1 MHTSNTPLPLP
12 AFARGTSTRSAH
24 ARAVPLAGALALLAL
39 AGCGAG
45 KPGPAQGG
53 LPEVGV
59 IVLQPQRLELSTLL
73 PGRTVAFRIAQV
85 RPRVNGIIVRRLYT
99 EGAFVQAGQSL
110 YELDPATYQAAVDA
124 AQASVAKADANEL
137 TVRLKYERYQKLAAR
152 GDVSAQDRDDIT
164 AMHKQAEADQ
174 ATARAAL
181 EAARINLD
189 YTHVRAPIS
198 GRTSTSAYTEGA
210 LVTANQDAALTTVT
224 QTDPINVDFVQSA
237 GDVLRMRALL
247 ADGKLRSGEHGG
259 ALVHLQFDDG
269 SAYGNDGR
277 LEFTGITVSDT
288 TGSITLRAVFPNP
301 QGRLLPGMYVRAVLA
316 QGVDEHA
323 LLVPQQAISRDIRG
337 QPIALV
343 VGTGD
348 NVEQRNVT
356 VEGAGAN
363 QWRVLTGLASGER
376 VIVQGLQSARVGSP
390 VKAQAVD
397 LAASLANH

>member
-1 MHTSNTPLPLP
+1 MSRPRCT
-12 AFARGTSTRSAH
+12 ARQS
-24 ARAVPLAGALALLAL
+24 LALIALLTL

-45 KPGPAQGG
+45 RQDPAGDSP
-53 LPEVGV
+53 PEVGV
-59 IVLQPQRLELSTLL
+59 IVLQPQRLELSTVL

-85 RPRVNGIIVRRLYT
+85 RPRVNGIIVRRLYA
-99 EGAFVQAGQSL
+99 EGAFVQAGQAL

-224 QTDPINVDFVQSA
+224 QTDPMNVDFVQAA
-237 GDVLRMRALL
+237 GAVLRMRSLL
-247 ADGKLRSGEHGG
+247 AGGELRQAEHGG
-259 ALVHLQFDDG
+259 ALVRLQFDDG
-269 SAYGNDGR
+269 SSYGQDGR
-277 LEFTGITVSDT
+277 LEFTGIAVGDS
-288 TGSITLRAVFPNP
+288 TGTITLRAVFPNP

-323 LLVPQQAISRDIRG
+323 LLLPQLAVARDSRG
-337 QPIALV
+337 QALAMV
-343 VGTGD
+343 VGPGGKVATRTIS
-348 NVEQRNVT
+348 VE
-356 VEGAGAN
+356 EAGASR
-363 QWRVLTGLASGER
+363 WRVLSGLAAGDQ
-376 VIVQGLQSARVGSP
+376 VIVQGLQSVHEGDAVRPLVVG
-390 VKAQAVD
+390 
-397 LAASLANH
+397 LAANGTTH

>member
-1 MHTSNTPLPLP
+1 MHTSNTPLPPP

>member
-1 MHTSNTPLPLP
+1 MHTSNTPLPPP

-210 LVTANQDAALTTVT
+210 LVTANQASPLTTV
-224 QTDPINVDFVQSA
+224 QQYDPMYVDLSQSVTDLLKVRAEFAAGRLRRADDHSA
-237 GDVLRMRALL
+237 AVR
-247 ADGKLRSGEHGG
+247 
-259 ALVHLQFDDG
+259 LQLDDG
-269 SAYGNDGR
+269 SEYAHDGR
-277 LEFTGITVSDT
+277 LEFTGVSVSES
-288 TGSITLRAVFPNP
+288 TGAVTLRAIFPNP
-301 QGRLLPGMYVRAVLA
+301 DGRLLPGMYVRAQVS
-316 QGVDEHA
+316 QGVDDTA
-323 LLVPQQAISRDIRG
+323 LVVPQQAVARDAHG
-337 QPIALV
+337 EATALV
-343 VGTGD
+343 VGADDKAELRTLK
-348 NVEQRNVT
+348 VSE
-356 VEGAGAN
+356 AGNN
-363 QWRVLTGLASGER
+363 QWRVDAGLKSGDR
-376 VIVQGLQSARVGSP
+376 VIVQGLLNLRPGTKVKASP
-390 VKAQAVD
+390 VQAP
-397 LAASLANH
+397 

>member
-1 MHTSNTPLPLP
+1 
-12 AFARGTSTRSAH
+12 
-24 ARAVPLAGALALLAL
+24 
-39 AGCGAG
+39 
-45 KPGPAQGG
+45 
-53 LPEVGV
+53 
-59 IVLQPQRLELSTLL
+59 
-73 PGRTVAFRIAQV
+73 VAFRIAQV
-85 RPRVNGIIVRRLYT
+85 RPRVNGIIVRRLYA
-99 EGAFVQAGQSL
+99 EGAFVQAGQAL

-124 AQASVAKADANEL
+124 AQAAVAKADANEL

-224 QTDPINVDFVQSA
+224 QTDPMNVDFVQAA

-247 ADGKLRSGEHGG
+247 AGGKLRQAAHGG
-259 ALVHLQFDDG
+259 AVVHLQLDDG
-269 SAYGNDGR
+269 SAYAQDGQ

-288 TGSITLRAVFPNP
+288 TGSITLRAAFPNP

-316 QGVDEHA
+316 QGVDDQA

-337 QPIALV
+337 QPVALV
-343 VGTGD
+343 VGAGD
-348 NVEQRNVT
+348 KVEQRNVT

-363 QWRVLTGLASGER
+363 QWRVLAGLASGER
-376 VIVQGLQSARVGSP
+376 VIVQGLQSATVGNP
-390 VKAQAVD
+390 VKPQVVD
-397 LAASLANH
+397 LAASLAPR